1 MKNVMIDCETLG
13 KSPSSVIIS
22 LAAVKFEFGSD
33 ATEVFSINFDPKSS
47 KKYGMTT
54 DQDTI
59 DWWKTQPKEAIQA
72 FMSNQVTIESGMDAF
87 LDFLGPERLQF
98 VYWANGSTFDFPLV
112 DWTLK
117 AIDKPIPWKYWNCR
131 DARTIYSI
139 CGINMKTYPR
149 IGQHHNAV
157 DDCLTQIKAL
167 KEALA

>member
-59 DWWKTQPKEAIQA
+59 DWWKNQPKEAIQA
-72 FMSNQVTIESGMDAF
+72 FMSNQVPIESGMDAF

-117 AIDKPIPWKYWNCR
+117 AINKPIPWKYWNCR